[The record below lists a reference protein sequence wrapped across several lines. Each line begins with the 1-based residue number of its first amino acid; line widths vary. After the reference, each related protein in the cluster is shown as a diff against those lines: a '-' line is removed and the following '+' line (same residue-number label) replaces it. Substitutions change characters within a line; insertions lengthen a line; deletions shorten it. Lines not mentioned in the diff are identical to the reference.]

1 MNNKRTLFSIFLV
14 VFIDLLGFSIILP
27 LLPYYAETFGADELE
42 IGLLVAIYAAAQM
55 ISAPLLGRL
64 SDRIGRRPVLLVSI
78 AGNLIGFLMLG
89 FAQNLWMLFTARLLA
104 GLTGGNISVA
114 QAYITD
120 ITDEKNRAR
129 GLGLIG
135 AAFGLG
141 FIIGPAIG
149 GILSQN
155 GFSIPAFVA
164 AGFSLLN
171 LLVVSLWLGESLNA
185 ERRLALAGRAR
196 PPFSVSALLNALK
209 RPLVGPLLHTRF
221 FFALAFSLFQSIFT
235 LYALKRFGLESTQTG
250 YILAYVGLIS
260 AITQGG
266 LIRIF
271 TQRFDERTL
280 ILSATIG
287 MSIGLI
293 GWGLAPNVPVLLI
306 VLLPI
311 AVAGGTLNTVLN
323 SALSKSVQPIEIGG
337 TLGLAASLESLTRVV
352 APPIGSALLK
362 WVGSSAPGLLAGIFL
377 IWLASYIVRHIHP
390 HPISP
395 NLPQHI

>member
-1 MNNKRTLFSIFLV
+1 MSSKRILFSIFLV

-27 LLPYYAETFGADELE
+27 LLPYYAESFGADELQ
-42 IGLLVAIYAAAQM
+42 IGLLVAIYAAAQL

-64 SDRIGRRPVLLVSI
+64 SDRIGRRPVLLFSV
-78 AGNLIGFLMLG
+78 AGNLLSFLLLG

-120 ITDEKNRAR
+120 VTDEKNRAR

-164 AGFSLLN
+164 AGLSLLN
-171 LLVVSLWLGESLNA
+171 LIVISAWLGESLTPDRMA
-185 ERRLALAGRAR
+185 ALSNRSR
-196 PPFSVSALLNALK
+196 PPFTVNAMLNTLR

-235 LYALKRFGLESTQTG
+235 LYALKRFGLDSTQTG
-250 YILAYVGLIS
+250 YILAYVGLLS
-260 AITQGG
+260 TITQGG

-271 TQRFDERTL
+271 TQHFDERTL
-280 ILSATIG
+280 ILSATLA
-287 MSIGLI
+287 MSFGLL
-293 GWGLAPNVPVLLI
+293 GWGLAPSVPILLLA
-306 VLLPI
+306 LLPI

-323 SALSKSVQPIEIGG
+323 SALSKSVTPAEIGG
-337 TLGLAASLESLTRVV
+337 TLGLAASLESMTRVLT
-352 APPIGSALLK
+352 PPLGSALLK
-362 WVGSSAPGLLAGIFL
+362 WVGSSAPGLIAGLFL
-377 IWLASYIVRHIHP
+377 LWLATYIVRHIQQP
-390 HPISP
+390 APA
-395 NLPQHI
+395 NLTQRP